1 MRLEDFRIDLARLS
15 RPELS
20 ALSGVSVSSI
30 KRAEE
35 GQKIDRLTQSRIL
48 AGLSQHL
55 GRAVTRDDIDE
66 FAEDK

>member
-1 MRLEDFRIDLARLS
+1 MRLEDFRIDVVRLS

-35 GQKIDRLTQSRIL
+35 GQKVDRLTYFGRIEPTSRQN
-48 AGLSQHL
+48 SY
-55 GRAVTRDDIDE
+55 TR
-66 FAEDK
+66 